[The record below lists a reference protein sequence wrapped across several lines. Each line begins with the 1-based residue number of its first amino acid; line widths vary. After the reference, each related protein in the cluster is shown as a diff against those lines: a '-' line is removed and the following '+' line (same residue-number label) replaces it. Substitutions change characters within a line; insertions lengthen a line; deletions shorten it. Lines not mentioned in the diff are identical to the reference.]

1 MDQCFLC
8 FNEDGTWD
16 EAEAIKIGN
25 DTPYGLAA
33 SIQSSDLG
41 RARAMALEIRAGTVN
56 LGYPDWDLTAP
67 FGGFKQSGNGREY
80 SSWGM
85 HDFLEAKAIIGPVV

>member
-1 MDQCFLC
+1 
-8 FNEDGTWD
+8 
-16 EAEAIKIGN
+16 
-25 DTPYGLAA
+25 
-33 SIQSSDLG
+33 
-41 RARAMALEIRAGTVN
+41 MALEIRAGTIN

-85 HDFLEAKAIIGPVV
+85 HDFLEAKAIIGPVVQ